1 MTRRLKSG
9 TTRRSE
15 GEKTVRI
22 HASRDMQKHSAD
34 EEDDRRTHKPQAH
47 IFRTPAKVLR
57 IRGERDKHLI
67 HKQGRASRYNG
78 AGITPVRQLLKQL
91 FISNLALRSYY
102 YGESA

>member
-1 MTRRLKSG
+1 MARMSARG
-9 TTRRSE
+9 
-15 GEKTVRI
+15 KTVRI
-22 HASRDMQKHSAD
+22 QSSRDMQKNFPPAQRMTGEGAS
-34 EEDDRRTHKPQAH
+34 HKAYILQ
-47 IFRTPAKVLR
+47 TPAKVLR

-78 AGITPVRQLLKQL
+78 AGIAPVRQLLKQL